1 MTVFTLS
8 LCNVK
13 NHEALVEKSNSLL
26 ITRSDRPYSDGLK
39 NLGVSH
45 YTSLAPSWDL
55 YKKSQVM
62 KSTTDFDNWYD
73 TIYKPLFVKGLKNY
87 DTLKLLKSLSE
98 KSKTGEDI
106 ALICFCTKERCH
118 RHIIAEIIS
127 RLSNA
132 DVVELHK

>member
-39 NLGVSH
+39 NLGVSY
-45 YTSLAPSWDL
+45 YTLLAPSWDL

-73 TIYKPLFVKGLKNY
+73 TIYKPLFVKGLKDY
-87 DTLKLLKSLSE
+87 DTLKLLKSLFE
-98 KSKTGEDI
+98 KSKTGKTLFLFAS
-106 ALICFCTKERCH
+106 ALKR
-118 RHIIAEIIS
+118 
-127 RLSNA
+127 
-132 DVVELHK
+132 DVIGIL